1 MNYMDILAI
10 SVMVIVFTT
19 VIDACVNLNDFFY
32 KANLMLFIAAV
43 MCACGSVTIMLI
55 E

>member
-19 VIDACVNLNDFFY
+19 IIDTCVNLNEFFY

-43 MCACGSVTIMLI
+43 MCACVSAATMLI